1 MVEKRRVPIVSDRGE
16 TLRRRIAA
24 VTADPIC
31 EELKVRGSTRR
42 ARSASKA
49 FDLNKGV
56 GKMKYAFLSL
66 GVLVSATAAHS
77 KRGRRRRLRGRR
89 GSRWVRRPSWR
100 GQCPSPSWVGAMHF
114 RQWR

>member
-1 MVEKRRVPIVSDRGE
+1 
-16 TLRRRIAA
+16 LRRRIAA

-56 GKMKYAFLSL
+56 GKMKYAFLAL
-66 GVLVSATAAHS
+66 GVLVSATA
-77 KRGRRRRLRGRR
+77 LI
-89 GSRWVRRPSWR
+89 PSEA
-100 GQCPSPSWVGAMHF
+100 GAVVWF
-114 RQWR
+114 AARAELPLLT